1 MERSATVTAFNP
13 AGVTTLFVAVP
24 VVVSLLVANSD
35 IPETVVVAVGVDKLP
50 GQNIFTILL
59 SLARIKPPI
68 LFIFALSAISPTAGK
83 SDVLGVLSCTTLFFN
98 LI

>member
-1 MERSATVTAFNP
+1 MVRSATVTAFKP

-35 IPETVVVAVGVDKLP
+35 IPETVVVAVGVVTDP
-50 GQNIFTILL
+50 GPNIYTIVLL
-59 SLARIKPPI
+59 LARIKPPI
-68 LFIFALSAISPTAGK
+68 LFMFAFNASSPTAGK

>member
-50 GQNIFTILL
+50 GPNIFYDTIITG
-59 SLARIKPPI
+59 SHEATNAIYICIKCY
-68 LFIFALSAISPTAGK
+68 FTDSR
-83 SDVLGVLSCTTLFFN
+83 
-98 LI
+98 